1 MTAQLPLWTLGGTND
16 AELLRAMMETDLLRA
31 IEERDLIAAG
41 EELLARLEAE
51 KLRSV
56 VQRKPKWEPVLPDFA
71 I

>member
-16 AELLRAMMETDLLRA
+16 AELLRA

-56 VQRKPKWEPVLPDFA
+56 VQRKPKREPVLPDFA